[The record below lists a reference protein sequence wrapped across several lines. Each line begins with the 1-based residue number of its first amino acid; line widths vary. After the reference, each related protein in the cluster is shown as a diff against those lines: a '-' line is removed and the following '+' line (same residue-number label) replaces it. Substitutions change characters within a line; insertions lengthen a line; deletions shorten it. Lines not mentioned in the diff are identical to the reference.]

1 MPSRTYVILD
11 AADVPS
17 IDFSE
22 VHETS
27 EDTLR
32 WSVDESQTFVKFP
45 KDSAT
50 PSFLD
55 GKTQYTYAEIM
66 PILRGEDWTSPN
78 NNPE

>member
-1 MPSRTYVILD
+1 MPHRTYVILD
-11 AADVPS
+11 AADVDS
-17 IDFSE
+17 VDFSE

-32 WSVDESQTFVKFP
+32 WSVDETKTFVKFP

>member
-11 AADVPS
+11 AADVDS
-17 IDFSE
+17 VDFSE